1 MSLLYQP
8 FPIVLALGCNLG
20 PRRETLEWACRLLE
34 RAGVRIVRRSNL
46 YWTRPWGVRDQP
58 DFMNAAVAVRTRL
71 SPRRLLDLC
80 MHLEARL
87 GRRRRIHWGPRRID
101 IDLLLYGDLVL
112 RAPGLSLPHPGIA
125 RRDFVL
131 APLIDL
137 QAPPP
142 RSLAPRGWR
151 VLLDELPDAQRTPI
165 HHEPWR

>member
-8 FPIVLALGCNLG
+8 FPIVLALGSNLG

-34 RAGVRIVRRSNL
+34 RAGVRIVRRSSL
-46 YWTRPWGVRDQP
+46 YWTRPFGVRDQP
-58 DFMNAAVAVRTRL
+58 VFLNAAAAVQTLL
-71 SPRRLLDLC
+71 SPIRLLDLC
-80 MHLEARL
+80 LHVEARL
-87 GRRRRIHWGPRRID
+87 GRRRRIHWGARRID

-112 RAPGLSLPHPGIA
+112 SVSGLSLPHPGIA

-142 RSLAPRGWR
+142 RSIAPRGWGA
-151 VLLDELPDAQRTPI
+151 LLRELPDPARTVI
-165 HHEPWR
+165 RHQPWR